1 MDWGAILDNP
11 LRGLIGESFIF
22 FGLAAIGL
30 NIHFGYTGLLN
41 FGQALFMAAGAYGLA
56 IMVVTFDWNFWVAIP
71 MGLLVFPLILALIMG
86 VPTLRLR
93 ADYLAIVTIAAA
105 EIFRLFV
112 RSPRFDW
119 LTGSSDGLSGFS
131 STFYDLSPFDPGSRY
146 FFDLFIGNQFFL
158 VLVGWTMLALVAVLC
173 WLLVRS
179 PWGRVVKAIRE
190 DEDAVRSLGK
200 NAYSYKMQALMV
212 GGVFGAVGGMLRALG
227 FSLAQPDNFITD
239 VTFFVWVALILGG
252 AGRVMGP
259 ILGASIFFAIIG
271 FTDAFLREGVASDVI
286 PDSVMSGTQVGQVR
300 FMLVG
305 LGLILLAA
313 FRPQGILGNKEEMAL
328 DDR

>member
-1 MDWGAILDNP
+1 
-11 LRGLIGESFIF
+11 
-22 FGLAAIGL
+22 
-30 NIHFGYTGLLN
+30 
-41 FGQALFMAAGAYGLA
+41 
-56 IMVVTFDWNFWVAIP
+56 

-112 RSPRFDW
+112 RSPRIDW

-286 PDSVMSGTQVGQVR
+286 PDSVMSGTTGRPGPVHARRTRADPLGGVPPAGHLGQ
-300 FMLVG
+300 
-305 LGLILLAA
+305 
-313 FRPQGILGNKEEMAL
+313 QGRDGP
-328 DDR
+328 R